1 MIENIKNI
9 KEDLKKQYNDLLK
22 LVPDAEKPALKE
34 KLNTMIQEANAE
46 NNNVFMSEFTKEIF
60 G

>member
-22 LVPDAEKPALKE
+22 LVPESLRFAKDLLPLVDGLRSDNPAHSKTAVGKTPILP
-34 KLNTMIQEANAE
+34 M
-46 NNNVFMSEFTKEIF
+46 
-60 G
+60 

>member
-9 KEDLKKQYNDLLK
+9 KEDLKKQYNELLK
-22 LVPDAEKPALKE
+22 LVPESEKPALKD
-34 KLNTMIQEANAE
+34 KLNSMIQEANAQ
-46 NNNVFMSEFTKEIF
+46 NPNVFMSEFTKEIF

>member
-46 NNNVFMSEFTKEIF
+46 NPNIFMSEFTKEIF

>member
-22 LVPDAEKPALKE
+22 LVPDADKPALKE